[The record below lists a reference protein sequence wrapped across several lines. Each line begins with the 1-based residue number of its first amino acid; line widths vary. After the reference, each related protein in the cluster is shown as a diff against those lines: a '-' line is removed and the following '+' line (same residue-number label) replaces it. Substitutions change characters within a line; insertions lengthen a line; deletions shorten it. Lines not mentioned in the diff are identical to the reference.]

1 MRLSWDIGFWSIK
14 KCLAYKA
21 GLAALSSEDLL
32 LRPPC
37 EIVVRYVLP
46 AFRSM
51 VAKELIGEYGFTQVA
66 AAKKL
71 GTTQA
76 AISYYLDAKRGG
88 KRLKQLESNPAIQVA
103 ITVIA
108 KGIANDH
115 LKPEESMAEFCSLCN
130 DLRKQGVICMIHRD
144 SVSLPQSCDICPR
157 TSRKQPQM
165 GLPATS
171 ATNLPTN
178 QPAAGKLQ

>member
-1 MRLSWDIGFWSIK
+1 MPNLLSPL
-14 KCLAYKA
+14 LA
-21 GLAALSSEDLL
+21 LLPEDSL

-51 VAKELIGEYGFTQVA
+51 VAKQLIEQYRFTQVA

-88 KRLKQLESNPAIQVA
+88 KRLEQLGSSPTIQAAI
-103 ITVIA
+103 ISIA
-108 KGIANDH
+108 EGIASDRM
-115 LKPEESMAEFCSLCN
+115 KAEEAMTAFCDLCN
-130 DLRKQGVICMIHRD
+130 DLRKQDVVCTMHQA
-144 SVSLPQSCDICPR
+144 SVSLPQVCDICPTASKKR
-157 TSRKQPQM
+157 S
-165 GLPATS
+165 
-171 ATNLPTN
+171 
-178 QPAAGKLQ
+178 

>member
-1 MRLSWDIGFWSIK
+1 
-14 KCLAYKA
+14 
-21 GLAALSSEDLL
+21 

-51 VAKELIGEYGFTQVA
+51 VAKELIEKYGFTQVA

-88 KRLKQLESNPAIQVA
+88 KRLKQLESSPAIQAA
-103 ITVIA
+103 ITSIA
-108 KGIANDH
+108 EGIANEKM
-115 LKPEESMAEFCSLCN
+115 KPQEAMAEFCSLCN
-130 DLRKQGVICMIHRD
+130 DLRRQDVICTIHRD
-144 SVSLPQSCDICPR
+144 LVSLPQSCDICP
-157 TSRKQPQM
+157 
-165 GLPATS
+165 ATS
-171 ATNLPTN
+171 
-178 QPAAGKLQ
+178 KK